1 MKSKIDD
8 LQKEIVQDVDYDF
21 VGIHE
26 EPGWAI
32 QLLTGKYKG
41 IVSRYD
47 NIKLAPDTKSIEPD
61 DLTLEFG
68 FTILEA
74 TNVPEDIDEND
85 LGQYLGDVLMVA
97 IQTGLQDGTA
107 QINERESKQDYPTIT
122 LDE

>member
-97 IQTGLQDGTA
+97 IQNGLQDGTA